1 VGQRSEIMKRS
12 VKLIIMLTTCAFTG
26 CFVLTGTAGVKV
38 LQKMP
43 AESNDLLSN
52 PSFEDPAIDV
62 DSQSSVHPDDWIT
75 FTSGKSL
82 VVLSN
87 AAAHSGNQAAK
98 FVSHSTPSFYQ
109 GLSQAVAV
117 APGAIYQFSAYV
129 RSDPTSPLKGSATGQ
144 LSIEWYDAN
153 ENEIGARRW
162 GTAWGASLSSK
173 EWTKVEIDGAA
184 PANCA
189 RAHFV
194 IVEKGGGQPVAGG
207 IFFVDDATVVRVS
220 EP

>member
-1 VGQRSEIMKRS
+1 MGQRSEIMKRS
-12 VKLIIMLTTCAFTG
+12 VKLIMFTTCALTG
-26 CFVLTGTAGVKV
+26 YFVLTGTAGVKV
-38 LQKMP
+38 LQVTP
-43 AESNDLLSN
+43 ATPDDLLSN
-52 PSFEDPAIDV
+52 PSFENPAIDV
-62 DSQSSVHPDDWIT
+62 GSPSPVHPEDWIT
-75 FTSGKSL
+75 FTSGKSDL
-82 VVLSN
+82 IVLSN
-87 AAAHSGNQAAK
+87 AAAHSGNQAAR
-98 FVSHSTPSFYQ
+98 FVSQATPSFYH
-109 GLSQAVAV
+109 GLSQTVAV
-117 APGAIYQFSAYV
+117 APGAIYQFTAYV

-153 ENEIGARRW
+153 ENEIGGRQW

-173 EWTKVEIDGAA
+173 EWTKVQVAGAV

-189 RAHFV
+189 KAHFV